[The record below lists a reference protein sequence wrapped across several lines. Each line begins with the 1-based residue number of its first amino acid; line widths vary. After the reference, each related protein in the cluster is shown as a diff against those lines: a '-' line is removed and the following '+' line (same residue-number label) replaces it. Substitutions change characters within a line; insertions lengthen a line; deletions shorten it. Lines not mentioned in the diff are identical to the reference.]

1 MQAFDPL
8 RAPLA
13 GVNLIEAGAGTGKT
27 YAIAALY
34 LRLVLER
41 GLLPE
46 EILVVTFTKAATE
59 ELQSR
64 IRARLLDA
72 EGGFARGDCPDG
84 LIRDM
89 VARTADPAQALGR
102 LREALLGFD
111 RAAIFTIHGFCQRVL
126 LENAFETGSLFQ
138 TELKTDPRPLLQE
151 VADDFWRRQVYGAAP
166 EFIAYLRQQA
176 AGPAYFLGLLHQL
189 KTSQAR
195 IIPEAPAAALENLA
209 PFRRALAGIRQKWPR
224 AKETIARLLR
234 DPALNSTVYGSLK
247 PLSPEGATSRRDL
260 QVDALCREMDVFV
273 APQGTGF
280 PLFKKFAHFT
290 APKLSATACKNQV
303 APDHPF
309 FALCAE
315 VALRAAALE
324 EEMARHFLFLRREV
338 FHYAESELTQ
348 RKQVQNIQ
356 FFDDLLTTVA
366 DALKGP
372 CEGRILRDAVQA
384 KYQAALVDE
393 FQDTDAVQYDIF
405 ARLFAGGDRTLFL
418 IGDPKQAIYSFRGAD
433 VFSYMAAARRC
444 TARYTLTRN
453 WRSSAAL
460 IRAVNTLFETVQ
472 APFVFDEITFE
483 AGRPGIAPPEDAAPP
498 EAPLVL
504 WWLDSADEKPVSKE
518 TAVARIA
525 GAIAG
530 EILQMTSPGP
540 DRTEPGDIAVLV
552 RTNRQARH
560 IQRQLVAC
568 ELPAVL
574 LGEGNIFDAPEAAE
588 IQRVLAAIL
597 EPAAERRL
605 RAALATDMLG
615 ARATELDTGAPQS
628 AWWADRLAAFCDYQ
642 EIWQRSG
649 FYRMFRLLLGRERV
663 KGRLLAY
670 PDGERR
676 LTNLL
681 QLGEILHRA
690 ALENGLP
697 PAGVVKW
704 LSDQR
709 DPATQR
715 LEEHQ
720 LRLESDEQAI
730 RIITM
735 HKSKGLEFPVVFC
748 PFTWEGALS
757 RDTVLRF
764 HDPEADGRLT
774 LDLGGDRFEDHRV
787 RAQTEQL
794 AENLRLLYVAV
805 TRAKHRCFLAW
816 GRINTAETS
825 ALAYL
830 LHGAPS
836 AAPNDPVGALQDL
849 FKRKSAHLLFE
860 ELKARA
866 ALSGGSIRLLP
877 LPETPAG
884 GRFKPAE
891 APLADLQLPTFKGR
905 VAPSWRIT
913 SYTALISGTH
923 YAPTEGPDHDALPA
937 APEGERLPAA
947 EAPPGQADI
956 ADFPRGARA
965 GTLLHDILEH
975 LDFTTSDPG
984 DHARLVET
992 QLAAYGF
999 DAGWQP
1005 TLLAMLA
1012 RVLASPLAAGQDG
1025 LRLERIGPDQRVN
1038 EMGFYFPL
1046 NPLQPADLQNIF
1058 SQESAAAL
1066 FPELPRRLEALS
1078 FRPDRGFMK
1087 GYIDLVFHHAGR
1099 YYLVDWKSNY
1109 LGPGIAPYA
1118 QAALRSEMVAS
1129 FYVLQ
1134 YHLYALALHQL
1145 LRLRLPDYRYDTHFG
1160 GVYYLFLRGID
1171 PAHGPGFGIFQDRP
1185 AAQRIATLGQLL
1197 IPGFLPV

>member
-1 MQAFDPL
+1 MQAFDL
-8 RAPLA
+8 LQAPLS

-27 YAIAALY
+27 YAIAALF
-34 LRLVLER
+34 LRLILER

-64 IRARLLDA
+64 IRTRLLDA

-84 LIRDM
+84 LIRDL

-111 RAAIFTIHGFCQRVL
+111 RAAIFTIHGFCQRIL

-138 TELKTDPRPLLQE
+138 TELKTDPRPMLQE

-176 AGPAYFLGLLHQL
+176 GGPAYFLWLLHQL
-189 KTSQAR
+189 KTPQVR
-195 IIPEAPAAALENLA
+195 IVPEAPAAVLENLA
-209 PFRRALAGIRQKWPR
+209 PHRRAMAGIRQKWPHER
-224 AKETIARLLR
+224 ALIARLLR

-247 PLSPEGATSRRDL
+247 PLAAERAASRRDL
-260 QVDALCREMDVFV
+260 QVDALCREMDVFA

-280 PLFKKFAHFT
+280 PLFKKFALFT
-290 APKLSATACKNQV
+290 ASKLSAAARKNQV

-315 VALRAAALE
+315 VALRATALE
-324 EEMARHFLFLRREV
+324 EEMARQFLFLRREV
-338 FHYAESELTQ
+338 FRYAENELIR

-372 CEGRILRDAVQA
+372 CEGRILRDAVRA

-393 FQDTDAVQYDIF
+393 FQDTDAVQYAIF
-405 ARLFAGGDRTLFL
+405 SRLFAGGDRTLFL

-433 VFSYMAAARRC
+433 VFSYMAAARQC

-460 IRAVNTLFETVQ
+460 IRAVNTLFEPVK
-472 APFVFDEITFE
+472 APFVFEEIAFE

-498 EAPLVL
+498 EAPFVL
-504 WWLDSADEKPVSKE
+504 WWLDSVEEKPVSKE
-518 TAVARIA
+518 AAVARIA
-525 GAIAG
+525 GAVAG
-530 EILQMTSPGP
+530 EILHMTRPGP

-560 IQRQLVAC
+560 IQRQLAAC

-574 LGEGNIFDAPEAAE
+574 IGEGNIFDAPEAAE

-615 ARATELDTGAPQS
+615 AKATELDTGAPQS

-690 ALENGLP
+690 ALENALP

-704 LSDQR
+704 LSQQR

-720 LRLESDEQAI
+720 LRLESDEQAV

-748 PFTWEGALS
+748 PFTWEGSLS
-757 RDTVLRF
+757 RETVLRF
-764 HDPEADGRLT
+764 HDPDADGRLT
-774 LDLGGDRFEDHRV
+774 LDLGDGQFEAHRI
-787 RAQTEQL
+787 RSQTEQL

-805 TRAKHRCFLAW
+805 TRAKQRCFLAW
-816 GRINTAETS
+816 GRISTAETS
-825 ALAYL
+825 APAYL

-836 AAPNDPVGALQDL
+836 AASNDPVGALQDL
-849 FKRKSAHLLFE
+849 FKRKSGPMLFE
-860 ELKARA
+860 ELKNRTAF
-866 ALSGGSIRLLP
+866 SGGAIQLLP
-877 LPETPAG
+877 LPETPAN
-884 GRFKPAE
+884 GRFRPAE
-891 APLADLQLPTFKGR
+891 APPAKLLLPAFEGA

-913 SYTALISGTH
+913 SYTALVSGAAH
-923 YAPTEGPDHDALPA
+923 YATEGLDHDALPA
-937 APEGERLPAA
+937 APEGGSLPIV
-947 EAPPGQADI
+947 EALPGQADI

-965 GTLLHDILEH
+965 GTFLHDILEH
-975 LDFTTSDPG
+975 LDFTASDPQ
-984 DHARLVET
+984 HRARLVET

-1005 TLLAMLA
+1005 TVLAMLA
-1012 RVLASPLAAGQDG
+1012 RVLTTPLAAGQDN
-1025 LRLERIGPDQRVN
+1025 LRLAGIGTDQRVN
-1038 EMGFYFPL
+1038 EMAFYFPL
-1046 NPLQPADLQNIF
+1046 NPFQPLDLQNIF
-1058 SQESAAAL
+1058 SQDGTPAL
-1066 FPELPRRLEALS
+1066 FPDLPRRLGSLS

-1109 LGPGIAPYA
+1109 LGPGIAHYT
-1118 QAALRSEMVAS
+1118 QAALRSEMAAS

-1160 GVYYLFLRGID
+1160 GIFYLFLRGID
-1171 PAHGPGFGIFQDRP
+1171 PAYGPGFGIFKDRP
-1185 AAQRIATLGQLL
+1185 AARRITALGQLL
-1197 IPGFLPV
+1197 IPGFLPL

>member
-1 MQAFDPL
+1 MQAFDLL
-8 RAPLA
+8 RAPLS

-27 YAIAALY
+27 YTIAALF
-34 LRLVLER
+34 LRLILER

-59 ELQSR
+59 ELKTR
-64 IRARLLDA
+64 IRTRLLDA
-72 EGGFARGDCPDG
+72 EAGFAWGDCPDG
-84 LIRDM
+84 LIRDL

-111 RAAIFTIHGFCQRVL
+111 RAAIFTIHGFCQRIL

-138 TELKTDPRPLLQE
+138 TELRTDPRPLLQE
-151 VADDFWRRQVYGAAP
+151 VADDFWRRQVYGAPP
-166 EFIAYLRQQA
+166 EFIAYLRRQA
-176 AGPAYFLGLLHQL
+176 GGPAYFLWLLDQL
-189 KTSQAR
+189 KTPEIR
-195 IIPEAPAAALENLA
+195 IVPEAPAAALESLA
-209 PFRRALAGIRQKWPR
+209 PHRRAMAGLRQEWPR
-224 AKETIARLLR
+224 ERETIARLLR

-247 PLSPEGATSRRDL
+247 PLAAERATSRRDL
-260 QVDALCREMDVFV
+260 QVDALCREMDVFA
-273 APQGTGF
+273 APLGTGF
-280 PLFKKFAHFT
+280 PLFKKFALFT
-290 APKLSATACKNQV
+290 ASKLHAAARKNQV
-303 APDHPF
+303 APEHPF
-309 FALCAE
+309 FALCEE
-315 VALRAAALE
+315 VQLRATALE
-324 EEMARHFLFLRREV
+324 EEMARQFLFLRREV
-338 FHYAESELTQ
+338 FRFSEDELRR
-348 RKQVQNIQ
+348 RKQVHNIQ
-356 FFDDLLTTVA
+356 FFDDLLVTVA
-366 DALKGP
+366 GVLKGP
-372 CEGRILRDAVQA
+372 SEGRILGDAVRA
-384 KYQAALVDE
+384 RFQAALVDE

-405 ARLFAGGDRTLFL
+405 SRLFAGGDRTLFL

-444 TARYTLTRN
+444 HARYTLTRN

-460 IRAVNTLFETVQ
+460 IRAVNTLFESVK
-472 APFVFDEITFE
+472 APFVFEEIAFE
-483 AGRPGIAPPEDAAPP
+483 AGRPGIAPPEDAVPP
-498 EAPLVL
+498 KAPLVL
-504 WWLDSADEKPVSKE
+504 WWLDSAEEKPLGKE
-518 TAVARIA
+518 AAVARITA
-525 GAIAG
+525 AVAG
-530 EILQMTSPGP
+530 EILHMTRPGP

-552 RTNRQARH
+552 RTNRQGRQV
-560 IQRQLVAC
+560 QRQLAAL

-574 LGEGNIFDAPEAAE
+574 IGEGNIFDAPEAAE

-615 ARATELDTGAPQS
+615 AKATELDTGAPHS
-628 AWWADRLAAFCDYQ
+628 AWWADRLAAFCDYL

-690 ALENGLP
+690 ALENALP
-697 PAGVVKW
+697 PAGVLKW
-704 LSDQR
+704 LSQQR

-720 LRLESDEQAI
+720 LRLESDEQAV

-748 PFTWEGALS
+748 PFTWEGSLS
-757 RDTVLRF
+757 RETVLRF
-764 HDPEADGRLT
+764 HDPDADGRFT
-774 LDLGGDRFEDHRV
+774 LDLGDGQFEAHRI

-825 ALAYL
+825 APAYL
-830 LHGAPS
+830 LHGEPS
-836 AAPNDPVGALQDL
+836 AAPHDPVGALQDL
-849 FKRKSAHLLFE
+849 FKRKSGPVLFE
-860 ELKARA
+860 ELKTRSAFSRGA
-866 ALSGGSIRLLP
+866 IQLLP
-877 LPETPAG
+877 LPERLAD
-884 GRFKPAE
+884 GRFKAAE
-891 APLADLQLPTFKGR
+891 APPASLVLPAFGGA

-913 SYTALISGTH
+913 SYTALISGAH
-923 YAPTEGPDHDALPA
+923 YAPEGPDHDALPA
-937 APEGERLPAA
+937 APEGGSLTAA
-947 EAPPGQADI
+947 QVLPGQADI

-965 GTLLHDILEH
+965 GTFLHDILEH
-975 LDFTTSDPG
+975 LDFTAGDPE
-984 DHARLVET
+984 HRARLVET
-992 QLAAYGF
+992 RLAAYGF

-1012 RVLASPLAAGQDG
+1012 RLLATPLVAGQDS
-1025 LRLERIGPDQRVN
+1025 LRLAGIGPDQRVN
-1038 EMGFYFPL
+1038 EMAFYFPL
-1046 NPLQPADLQNIF
+1046 NPFQPADLQNIF
-1058 SQESAAAL
+1058 SQGGAPAL
-1066 FPELPRRLEALS
+1066 FPDLPRRLEALN

-1109 LGPGIAPYA
+1109 LGPAIAHYA
-1118 QAALRSEMVAS
+1118 QPALRQEMVAS
-1129 FYVLQ
+1129 FYVIQ

-1160 GVYYLFLRGID
+1160 GIFYLFLRGID
-1171 PAHGPGFGIFQDRP
+1171 PAYGPAYGIFQDRP
-1185 AAQRIATLGQLL
+1185 TAGRMTALGKLL